1 MSQAVVIW
9 VAPSGGSVNEV
20 HVLDAAD
27 AAQKAI
33 DILTDLGDETDMSA
47 DDIVTTL
54 GTDGYVVVYSDP
66 DNRIEV
72 WTAAP

>member
-1 MSQAVVIW
+1 M
-9 VAPSGGSVNEV
+9 
-20 HVLDAAD
+20 
-27 AAQKAI
+27 
-33 DILTDLGDETDMSA
+33 TDLGDETDMSA